1 MDTLLSNGC
10 YEDSG
15 YDFFEQET
23 REEFEL
29 YAIRQGYDITRDE
42 EYNFFYKDERTEE
55 AWRIY
60 HQAHVRGREF
70 QIKRK
75 VDEI

>member
-1 MDTLLSNGC
+1 MTDILLPNGC

-15 YDFFEQET
+15 YDLFEQEVM
-23 REEFEL
+23 EEFEL
-29 YAIRQGYDITRDE
+29 YARRKGYNIKRDE
-42 EYNFFYKDERTEE
+42 EYNFFYKEERTEE

-70 QIKRK
+70 QIKRYC
-75 VDEI
+75 

>member
-1 MDTLLSNGC
+1 MTETILPNGC

-15 YDFFEQET
+15 YDFFEQEV

-29 YAIRQGYDITRDE
+29 YARRMGYDLFRHP
-42 EYNFFYKDERTEE
+42 EYTFFYFSERTED

-60 HQAHVRGREF
+60 HQVHVRGREF
-70 QIKRK
+70 QIKSNA
-75 VDEI
+75 DA

>member
-1 MDTLLSNGC
+1 MDRLSPNGC

-15 YDFFEQET
+15 YDFFEQEV
-23 REEFEL
+23 RKEFEL
-29 YAIRQGYDITRDE
+29 HARRQGYDLTRDE
-42 EYNFFYKDERTEE
+42 EYSFFYKDGRTEE

-70 QIKRK
+70 QIKRTLG
-75 VDEI
+75 

>member
-1 MDTLLSNGC
+1 MNDVLLPNGC

-15 YDFFEQET
+15 YDFFEQEV

-29 YAIRQGYDITRDE
+29 YARRKGYDITRDK

-70 QIKRK
+70 QIKRFC
-75 VDEI
+75 

>member
-1 MDTLLSNGC
+1 MNEALLANGC

-15 YDFFEQET
+15 YDFFEQEV

-29 YAIRQGYDITRDE
+29 YARRKGYDITRDH

-55 AWRIY
+55 AWRMY
-60 HQAHVRGREF
+60 HVAHVRGREF
-70 QIKRK
+70 YIKRFC
-75 VDEI
+75 